1 MMVARRGCRLAGSM
15 PPALAHMKIVLIVL
29 TALALTSCGAA
40 KAARDTGLMFDKYG
54 CLARDFKGETPCK
67 TDEMPSYN

>member
-1 MMVARRGCRLAGSM
+1 
-15 PPALAHMKIVLIVL
+15 MKIVLIVL